1 VLCTLLGGSRDQ
13 LLRGE
18 SWPLID
24 LEYKSTYV
32 GHVTSSIK
40 VTYVGHVTSSI
51 RVTYMGHVTSSIRV
65 AYMGH
70 VTSSIKYIQYVG
82 HVVRHSEANLGPIEG
97 LGFRV

>member
-1 VLCTLLGGSRDQ
+1 MLCTLLGGSRDQ

-24 LEYKSTYV
+24 LEYKS
-32 GHVTSSIK
+32 
-40 VTYVGHVTSSI
+40 TYVGHVTSSI